1 MKFFI
6 VLCTLVTTSA
16 FQLRNN
22 YYQSTTQTLYADG
35 RRQFLGTVSVA
46 ASLLV
51 PSLASAGLDN
61 VPLLAGKG
69 WRSKAPF
76 DELTSSDL
84 LLAGLDN
91 VPGKAWQ
98 GKKYKGQQFIPGKG
112 WRSKASFDELTSS
125 DLLLAGLDNVP
136 GKAWQGKKYKGQQFI
151 PGKGWR

>member
-112 WRSKASFDELTSS
+112 WR
-125 DLLLAGLDNVP
+125 
-136 GKAWQGKKYKGQQFI
+136 
-151 PGKGWR
+151 